1 MPRRRPAAPAPLLAW
16 PELQRLG
23 DLARRH
29 QALTTRMHRM
39 PPRSRRRL
47 HAESEI
53 AALTRQ
59 MLTLEMQMRRDVP

>member
-23 DLARRH
+23 ELAHRH
-29 QALTTRMHRM
+29 QALSARMHRM

-47 HAESEI
+47 RAESEI

-59 MLTLEMQMRRDVP
+59 ILALEVNLRRQS